1 MVTVEEDF
9 GLRRPK
15 RLPAGT
21 GHSGPGTRRGLRIE
35 ATDREQLLGQGH
47 QRLVE
52 GVRGGTATPGLPQ
65 GPGLRGQLRNAGGR
79 LHAAAGRRCA
89 AAHGGTGRLASRF
102 TRCEIRTCEV
112 LRHIATENRD
122 RLRQIATDSRPRVC
136 PVRAT
141 GPAYGFG
148 EDVTLKY
155 YSVQKVSDGS
165 IELESGDGP
174 GFGRSPPWMSA

>member
-1 MVTVEEDF
+1 
-9 GLRRPK
+9 
-15 RLPAGT
+15 
-21 GHSGPGTRRGLRIE
+21 
-35 ATDREQLLGQGH
+35 
-47 QRLVE
+47 
-52 GVRGGTATPGLPQ
+52 
-65 GPGLRGQLRNAGGR
+65 
-79 LHAAAGRRCA
+79 
-89 AAHGGTGRLASRF
+89 
-102 TRCEIRTCEV
+102 